1 MHNYAIIWSGLYI
14 LHVRTPY
21 KALKVGT
28 TTWMDI
34 KKIFEIY
41 DIYTVRS

>member
-1 MHNYAIIWSGLYI
+1 MWSGLYI

-28 TTWMDI
+28 TTWKDI

-41 DIYTVRS
+41 NIYAYSIRS